1 MRYILK
7 TAKLDTSG
15 QYPYMWVIVD
25 TKDRWQ
31 PVKATAF
38 SNSGTVSPRYITKRL
53 RILNDLERRQGNE

>member
-25 TKDRWQ
+25 TYSTK
-31 PVKATAF
+31 VVGTAF
-38 SNSGTVSPRYITKRL
+38 GTRPDRIPKYLTKRL
-53 RILNDLERRQGNE
+53 RTLNDPERRQGNET